1 METWHNNGP
10 GRRGGSLLDLPMRDG
25 NTIAIAALGQGQ
37 VLLLDLPMRDGNT
50 NKETTTEFT
59 WEDF

>member
-1 METWHNNGP
+1 MDE
-10 GRRGGSLLDLPMRDG
+10 LLDLPMRDG

-37 VLLLDLPMRDGNT
+37 VLLLDLPMRDGNS